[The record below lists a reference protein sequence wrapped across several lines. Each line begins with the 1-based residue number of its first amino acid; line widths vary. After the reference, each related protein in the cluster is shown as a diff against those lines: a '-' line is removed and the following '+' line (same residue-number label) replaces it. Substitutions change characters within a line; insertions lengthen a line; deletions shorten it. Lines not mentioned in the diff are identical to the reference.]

1 VLSVVEF
8 PVTEVNSVLMMSTVC
23 QLDYRTIET
32 EFCLFMFLLF
42 VLSLLERIQQASHW
56 LCISFMK
63 LDGWQDGKWLC
74 RNYGRSS
81 SFDLL

>member
-42 VLSLLERIQQASHW
+42 VLSLLERIQQASH
-56 LCISFMK
+56 
-63 LDGWQDGKWLC
+63 
-74 RNYGRSS
+74 
-81 SFDLL
+81 